1 MPDEDARLGGRPA
14 LVQRAIR
21 LSFFSVAWG
30 FGAGTW
36 SITAGLLAG
45 SLGVL
50 GLGLD
55 VVADVA
61 GSISLV
67 WRFRREQSDLEATDH
82 AEALASIVVGAALL
96 LTAMVLTVASVR
108 ALVAGTAPDNSLS
121 AMLSAA
127 VSVLVLAPL
136 AAAKRR
142 VGIDLASSAL
152 RGDGTLS
159 GIGAALGVLA
169 LGGLLANRFLGW
181 WWADRV
187 AALGAAA
194 IAACEARRVLRNRPQ
209 TSR

>member
-67 WRFRREQSDLEATDH
+67 WRFRREQSDLEGSDH

-142 VGIDLASSAL
+142 VGIDLSSSAL

-181 WWADRV
+181 WWADRA

-194 IAACEARRVLRNRPQ
+194 IALCEARRVLRNRPP
-209 TSR
+209 TSS